1 MATISVTQF
10 KARCLGIFETL
21 HESSED
27 IVVTKHGKPVA
38 RVVPASDAPGPS
50 SWRSLRGTAHFALE
64 DILSADDV
72 WEEQ

>member
-1 MATISVTQF
+1 MTTISVTQF

-21 HESSED
+21 HESCED
-27 IVVTKHGKPVA
+27 VVVTKHGKPVA
-38 RVVPASDAPGPS
+38 RVSPASDTSGPP
-50 SWRSLRGTAHFALE
+50 SWRSLRGTAHFTIA

>member
-1 MATISVTQF
+1 MTTISVTQF

-27 IVVTKHGKPVA
+27 VVVTKHGKPVA
-38 RVVPASDAPGPS
+38 RVIPASDSSGPR
-50 SWRSLRGTAHFALE
+50 SWRSLRGTAHFTLA